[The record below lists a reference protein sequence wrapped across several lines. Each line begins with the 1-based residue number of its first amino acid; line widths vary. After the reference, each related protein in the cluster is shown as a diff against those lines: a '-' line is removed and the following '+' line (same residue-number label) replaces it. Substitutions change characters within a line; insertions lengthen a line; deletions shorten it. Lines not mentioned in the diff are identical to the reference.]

1 MTRTRLSLRSIRL
14 LVALAAALG
23 TLLTT
28 AWPPAEASARQPQSS
43 PQAASQGAGASGGT
57 ITGAVAAANKAE
69 NLAIITIHG
78 PIDAF
83 TAQSIRRRIAAAEA
97 GGADAIVFDIDTP
110 GGELKA
116 ALEICDA
123 IKGTSVPLTVAWVHP
138 NAYSAGAIIALS
150 CRQIVASDPAT
161 MGDALVILGGPMGFQ
176 SFDALPEQ
184 ERQKVLSPLLAEVV
198 NSARRNGYDEMLVQG
213 IVTRGVEL
221 WQVRDTTTGRTY
233 CVNEDEYR
241 ELFDGPPPRSNPIIP
256 SARGRGQMPSA
267 AGPTEPDPT
276 RPLPSV
282 REGDRFQPAN
292 PELSDSLAA
301 AINSE
306 LTEATDR
313 PTFSEAEAGRYEFVR
328 YVTPGDGAIV
338 MKTDELMA
346 LGVASAVVRNQ
357 SELESH
363 FGAVNVVR
371 LDESWSER
379 FARFMV
385 QMPVRFV
392 LVVVFL
398 IAMFIEMT
406 HPGATVPAFV
416 ALIALGGL
424 IAPSML
430 VGMAAW
436 WEIAAILGG
445 IALMA
450 VEVFVIP
457 GFGIFGVAG
466 IALLFGGL
474 LGVIMP
480 GGGRLFPGESGGQSA
495 LVSAAMLLAA
505 VVTSGVI
512 IYFLA
517 RHLGS
522 LPILNR
528 LVLQDDP
535 DRAIGTL
542 SAMGSPDHPLM
553 GLSGRAATDLRPAG
567 RAEIDG
573 QLIDVVAELGYIP
586 AGTPVRV
593 VSASLMRIGVEP
605 ATGADGPGPGSAGD
619 AEPDPSAGVA

>member
-1 MTRTRLSLRSIRL
+1 M
-14 LVALAAALG
+14 LVALAAAVG
-23 TLLTT
+23 MLLTT
-28 AWPPAEASARQPQSS
+28 AWPPAEASARQPQTTPQSAAPS
-43 PQAASQGAGASGGT
+43 PGQGATGGPV
-57 ITGAVAAANKAE
+57 TGAVAAANKAE
-69 NLAIITIHG
+69 NLVIITIRG

-83 TAQSIRRRIAAAEA
+83 TAQSIRRRIAAAED
-97 GGADAIVFDIDTP
+97 GGADAIVFEIDTP

-116 ALEICDA
+116 ALEICNA

-138 NAYSAGAIIALS
+138 DAYSAGAIIALS

-233 CVNEDEYR
+233 CINGDEYR
-241 ELFDGPPPRSNPIIP
+241 ALFDGPPPRSNPIIP

-267 AGPTEPDPT
+267 AGPSEPDPT

-313 PTFSEAEAGRYEFVR
+313 PTFSEAQAGRYELVR
-328 YVTPGDGAIV
+328 YVTPGDGAVV

-346 LGVASAVVRNQ
+346 LGVASAVIRNQ

-406 HPGATVPAFV
+406 HPGATVPAFI
-416 ALIALGGL
+416 ALLALGGL

-450 VEVFVIP
+450 VEIFVIP

-480 GGGRLFPGESGGQSA
+480 GGGRLFPGESGTGQSA

-512 IYFLA
+512 IYFIT

-535 DRAIGTL
+535 ERAGGTL
-542 SAMGSPDHPLM
+542 SAMGSSDHPLM
-553 GLSGRAATDLRPAG
+553 GALGRAATDLRPAG

-573 QLIDVVAELGYIP
+573 RLIDVVAELGYIP

-593 VSASLMRIGVEP
+593 VSASLMRIGVDA
-605 ATGADGPGPGSAGD
+605 ATGADGPDAGSGSDAGPN
-619 AEPDPSAGVA
+619 PSAGAA

>member
-1 MTRTRLSLRSIRL
+1 MRSLRL

-28 AWPPAEASARQPQSS
+28 AWPPAEASARQPQSP
-43 PQAASQGAGASGGT
+43 PQNAAPNTGQGVSSGT
-57 ITGAVAAANKAE
+57 VAGAVAAANKAE
-69 NLAIITIHG
+69 NLAIITIQG

-83 TAQSIRRRIAAAEA
+83 TSQSIRRRIAAAEA
-97 GGADAIVFDIDTP
+97 GGADAIVFEIDTP

-116 ALEICDA
+116 ALEICNA
-123 IKGTSVPLTVAWVHP
+123 VKGTSVPLTVAWIHP
-138 NAYSAGAIIALS
+138 DAYSAGAIIALS

-176 SFDALPEQ
+176 SFDQLPEQ
-184 ERQKVLSPLLAEVV
+184 ERQKVLSPLMAEVV

-221 WQVRDTTTGRTY
+221 WQVRDTVTGRTF
-233 CVNEDEYR
+233 CINEDEYR
-241 ELFDGPPPRSNPIIP
+241 ALFEGSPPRSNPIIP

-267 AGPTEPDPT
+267 GGASEPDPT

-292 PELSDSLAA
+292 PALSDALAA

-313 PTFSEAEAGRYEFVR
+313 PTFSEAAAGRYEFVR

-346 LGVASAVVRNQ
+346 LGVASAVIRNQ

-379 FARFMV
+379 LARFMV
-385 QMPVRFV
+385 QLPVRFV

-406 HPGATVPAFV
+406 HPGATIPAFV
-416 ALIALGGL
+416 ALIALAGL
-424 IAPSML
+424 IAPSMI

-445 IALMA
+445 VALVA
-450 VEVFVIP
+450 VEIFVIP

-480 GGGRLFPGESGGQSA
+480 GGGRLFPGEAGGQSA

-505 VVTSGVI
+505 VVTSGVV
-512 IYFLA
+512 IYFITK
-517 RHLGS
+517 HLGS
-522 LPILNR
+522 LPILSR

-535 DRAIGTL
+535 DRATGAL

-553 GLSGRAATDLRPAG
+553 GLTGRAATDLRPAG

-593 VSASLMRIGVEP
+593 VSASLIRIGVEA
-605 ATGADGPGPGSAGD
+605 ATEPPVATPGANDAGGGGADPTGD
-619 AEPDPSAGVA
+619 LA